1 LLNFK
6 FRLQKYKKW
15 FGKLLLYDIFDKS
28 IFNTLINKNMPITAN
43 YPDRKSWLKIPE
55 NSDFPI
61 QNIPFGVFI
70 TKEDII
76 TIGTR
81 IGDYVIDLGALQ
93 KLNYFEGIDLT
104 DDMFMQDTLNDFIS
118 DGKKTWRLV
127 RNRIAD
133 IFDANNTKLKSNKQ
147 HLDLVIFKIDEVEMQ
162 LPVQIGD
169 YTDFYSS
176 KEHATNVGM
185 MFRDPANA
193 LLPNWLHIPVGY
205 HGRSSTIVPSGI
217 PVHRPMGQ
225 TLPDG
230 EKSPVFGPSRSI
242 DFELEM
248 GFITTDANVMGE
260 NIPVH
265 EAEDYIFG
273 MVLLN
278 DWSARDIQ
286 KWEYVPLGPFLA
298 KNFATSISPWIVT
311 MDALEPFRTKGPK
324 QDPTPLPYLQQKGK
338 NAFDIHLEVAI
349 APENAEAKVVS
360 KSNFKYMYW
369 SMSQQLAHHTSN
381 GCRVNSGDMMG
392 SGTISGSEKDSF
404 GSMLELTW
412 GGKNP
417 ITMADGSERKF
428 INDNDTVIM
437 KGFCKNNE
445 VRIGFGEVSSKLLP
459 PFVRK

>member
-1 LLNFK
+1 MPLNTN
-6 FRLQKYKKW
+6 
-15 FGKLLLYDIFDKS
+15 DPS
-28 IFNTLINKNMPITAN
+28 
-43 YPDRKSWLKIPE
+43 RKSWLDVPE

-61 QNIPFGVFI
+61 QNIPFGVFL
-70 TKEDII
+70 TKDDVI

-81 IGDYVIDLGALQ
+81 IGNYAIDLGALQ
-93 KLNYFEGIDLT
+93 QLNYFEGIELT

-127 RNRIAD
+127 RNRIGD
-133 IFDANNTKLKSNKQ
+133 IFDIDNPKLRDNPK
-147 HLDLVIFKIDEVEMQ
+147 HRDIIIFNMNEIEMQ
-162 LPVQIGD
+162 LPVLIGD

-176 KEHATNVGM
+176 KEHATNVGK
-185 MFRDPANA
+185 MFRDPENA

-225 TLPDG
+225 TLPAG
-230 EKSPVFGPSRSI
+230 ETEPVFGSSRLV
-242 DFELEM
+242 DFELETA
-248 GFITTDANVMGE
+248 FITTDANVMGE
-260 NIPVH
+260 NIPIN

-298 KNFATSISPWIVT
+298 KNFASSISPWIVT
-311 MDALEPFRTKGPK
+311 MDALEPFRVKGPNQEPK
-324 QDPTPLPYLQQKGK
+324 PLPYLQQKGK
-338 NAFDIHLEVAI
+338 HAFDINLEVYI
-349 APENAEAKVVS
+349 DTPKSEEPTLVS

-392 SGTISGSEKDSF
+392 SGTISGPTPDSF

-412 GGKNP
+412 SGKNP
-417 ITMADGSERKF
+417 IILNDGTERKF
-428 INDNDTVIM
+428 IQDNDTVIM
-437 KGFCKNNE
+437 KGFCKNSSI
-445 VRIGFGEVSSKLLP
+445 RIGFGEVSTKLLP
-459 PFVRK
+459 PYNRK